1 MDNFDLKKYLAEGKM
16 LQEDNLKDYWP
27 EWAAGEIEVGNEN
40 VIDAGG
46 INADFGKVS
55 NQTMNTFKDYV
66 RAVKALNANSKE
78 LRNDLKKYL
87 AEGKLN
93 EQMDLSNRQYSA
105 KKLFALIARDIQFA
119 DAVQNDEML
128 DADEA
133 IEIMRHVIEIEGTE
147 SSPEDALGEYIA
159 KREL

>member
-1 MDNFDLKKYLAEGKM
+1 MNNFDLKKYLAEGR
-16 LQEDNLKDYWP
+16 LLK
-27 EWAAGEIEVGNEN
+27 E
-40 VIDAGG
+40 
-46 INADFGKVS
+46 
-55 NQTMNTFKDYV
+55 
-66 RAVKALNANSKE
+66 
-78 LRNDLKKYL
+78 
-87 AEGKLN
+87 
-93 EQMDLSNRQYSA
+93 
-105 KKLFALIARDIQFA
+105 ARDIQFA

>member
-1 MDNFDLKKYLAEGKM
+1 MNNFDLRKYLAEDK
-16 LQEDNLKDYWP
+16 LTEQ
-27 EWAAGEIEVGNEN
+27 
-40 VIDAGG
+40 IDD
-46 INADFGKVS
+46 I
-55 NQTMNTFKDYV
+55 
-66 RAVKALNANSKE
+66 R
-78 LRNDLKKYL
+78 
-87 AEGKLN
+87 
-93 EQMDLSNRQYSA
+93 NRQYSA

-159 KREL
+159 DGELD